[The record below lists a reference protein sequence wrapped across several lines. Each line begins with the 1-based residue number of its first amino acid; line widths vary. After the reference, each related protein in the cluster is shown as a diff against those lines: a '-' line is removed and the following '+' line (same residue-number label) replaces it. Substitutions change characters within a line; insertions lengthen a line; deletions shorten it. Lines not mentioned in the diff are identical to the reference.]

1 MKLKNRIAAEDLKDV
16 QAWSLPSVGGK
27 GKVLTAEAKPNRDP
41 SLGRGTDSQSA
52 PKAAQP
58 SASKPAPTSA
68 SKPAQQANAAPEPV
82 QEVVAE
88 VIEDVDVDSL
98 EFAPMT
104 ADELQA
110 ITDAAEQ
117 EGITQGRKRGLE
129 LGLEEGRQQGL
140 EQGLQQAKSEAAAQL
155 QQQVA
160 QLLQIA
166 EQLVEPIAVQQ
177 QGLEHLLVETI
188 TALTKQLVTRELQTD
203 SSNILSVVKQAMA
216 ALPVGGQQVTLRLNP
231 DDLALIEAH
240 SEEQHLP
247 WRFVGDASLIPGGCK
262 ISTADSLVD
271 FSVETRLESLLQQF
285 VSGQL
290 FDERVEIPAPKVEPS
305 APIVEEHAPAVEPS
319 APIVEEDAPAV
330 EPSASIVEEDAPAVE
345 ASAPVVEE
353 DASEFDAQT
362 ADNNAAETTSVAGPD
377 AVDSSTDTVDN
388 RITSSAPGAGSTQP
402 APTDSTDADPAALEA
417 SKAAAAAEQ
426 EPPHE

>member
-16 QAWSLPSVGGK
+16 QAWSLPSMGGK

-41 SLGRGTDSQSA
+41 SLGRGTASPSA
-52 PKAAQP
+52 PKKAP
-58 SASKPAPTSA
+58 KPDSKPAP
-68 SKPAQQANAAPEPV
+68 QADAAPEPV

-88 VIEDVDVDSL
+88 VIEDVDIDSL

-110 ITDAAEQ
+110 LTDAAEQ
-117 EGITQGRKRGLE
+117 EGITQGRKRGLQQ
-129 LGLEEGRQQGL
+129 GLEEGRQQGL
-140 EQGLQQAKSEAAAQL
+140 EQGLQQAKTEAATQL

-166 EQLVEPIAVQQ
+166 EQLLEPIAVQQ

-240 SEEQHLP
+240 SEEQHLA

-305 APIVEEHAPAVEPS
+305 APIVEEHTPE
-319 APIVEEDAPAV
+319 
-330 EPSASIVEEDAPAVE
+330 VE
-345 ASAPVVEE
+345 ANAPEL
-353 DASEFDAQT
+353 DAQA
-362 ADNNAAETTSVAGPD
+362 ADNNAAETTSVAGPEP
-377 AVDSSTDTVDN
+377 AVSPKDV
-388 RITSSAPGAGSTQP
+388 
-402 APTDSTDADPAALEA
+402 AALEPG
-417 SKAAAAAEQ
+417 SAANAEPEFESEHGPTDRAALSQAELEETQEQKDAEQ